1 MTSLPSNGYDN
12 RLKVHGKSPTRCKG
26 DGDLTAK
33 SARKTSREQAKPE
46 TRSRRAAATPRKRAR
61 QKADSPGFFARLR
74 GASATESSPA
84 RKTPRV
90 SGKPARKDASGQ
102 PAAKARN
109 KPRVQEE
116 SPAAQRRAERQAER
130 AERQAIRAE
139 QRAEKAARPPSR
151 LTTTLQGVSREGVVI
166 LMLSLC
172 VFMLLA
178 LFSYAPTDPGWSYS
192 GPELTPSNWMG
203 SIGAWLSDVLYSL
216 FGGSA
221 LWWPAMLG
229 FGAWRLMRQPST
241 ELVWDP
247 TTIAVR
253 AGGLFLLIM
262 ATCVIGDIQFYSPDS
277 QLTNG
282 AGGILGKGI
291 AGALTP
297 LIGMG
302 GTVLVAMASF
312 LCGFTLFTGMSWLT
326 VMDELGNGCMRV
338 SGWFAERFNSRRDDQ
353 DAYDDEAA
361 YAEESLTHEDGE
373 EDDSDRDPAPRLS
386 WWQRLLPGRRAREDE
401 WDEDS
406 DEILLGRRQEAE
418 GIAAEPRGQRRV
430 EPSLDGGTD
439 EAISAR
445 DDFADD
451 RSTDIPW
458 QTAETTPSAKV
469 PGAAYTE
476 RMTVQSANVSIE
488 GVDLAAAL
496 KTAVAAEAASAPRVA
511 HADVTRSRLPQ
522 AAAIEA
528 ERQRHADASVT
539 TQAPKAATPAPA
551 AEDTASAS
559 DSTAAPA
566 AWDAA
571 SAFAPTARHDT
582 ARHETA
588 RHDTAQD
595 AQAQSE
601 AEAHKA
607 PSQAQ
612 AQAQELAREQE
623 AQRLAEQEAQRL
635 AEQEAQR
642 EAEQKAQ
649 RAAEQQAAERQ
660 AQLEKQAQ
668 LEQQAQLEKEAQRER
683 DAQLARERSDAA
695 PDSRNQP
702 PEPRDDDDAPLPGSG
717 GQFATAAG
725 LAAGAGVM
733 AAGVAAA
740 ASETPARKAV
750 VSWDDAFEQ
759 PTGNAPTQADAP
771 AARSSPSA
779 TPPQHAPEPRQPA
792 APHQPAEPVAPAEPD
807 SVAPQAEHVPPFEAP
822 TATPEATPATA
833 ERPSWAYDGDES
845 GMVPGGGRL
854 ATAEDAQAAASDPSG
869 PTLWTVEHMQSQ
881 RHEGADHEDEP
892 EGDLPQLSLLTPPDA
907 QKPNYSEEELDQMA
921 ELLVVRLRE
930 YGVKAEVADVWP
942 GPVITRFEIQ
952 PAPGVKASKI
962 SNLSTDLARSLLVK
976 SVRVV
981 EVIPGRPTV
990 GIEIPNPNRAMIR
1003 LREVFDSD
1011 AYQLAE
1017 SPVTLAL
1024 GQDIGGAPVVAN
1036 LGKMPHLLVAGTTG
1050 SGKSVGINSMLISML
1065 LKATPD
1071 EVRMIM
1077 VDPKMLELSVYDGI
1091 PHLLAPVV
1099 TDMKEAANALRWCV
1113 AEMERRYKLMAA
1125 MGVRNLAGFNAK
1137 IDEAEAHGAQI
1148 ADPLWEPQPWE
1159 MHQHPPV
1166 LAKLPYIVVVIDEFA
1181 DMFMIVG
1188 KKVEELIAR
1197 LAQKARAA
1205 GIHLILATQRPSVD
1219 VVTGLIKANIP
1230 TRMAFQVSSKIDS
1243 RTILD
1248 QGGAEDLL
1256 GHGDMLYLPAGAGM
1270 PTRVH
1275 GAFVDDD
1282 EVHRVVDDWKRRGSP
1297 EYIEEIL
1304 TGGVQADA
1312 LAGLEAEGEDSD
1324 AEQDALYDEAVAYV
1338 VESRRASIS
1347 AVQRRFKIGYNRA
1360 ARLVEAMEMAGVVS
1374 AMGTNGSR
1382 EVIAPNHSG

>member
-1 MTSLPSNGYDN
+1 MSRRESAIVTSLPSNGYDN

-33 SARKTSREQAKPE
+33 SARKTSRDQAKPE
-46 TRSRRAAATPRKRAR
+46 ARSRRAAATPRKRAR

-74 GASATESSPA
+74 GAPAAKASPA
-84 RKTPRV
+84 RKTPKV
-90 SGKPARKDASGQ
+90 SGKPTSKEVGKETGLKDSA
-102 PAAKARN
+102 
-109 KPRVQEE
+109 
-116 SPAAQRRAERQAER
+116 AAQRRADRQAER
-130 AERQAIRAE
+130 AERQEIRAE
-139 QRAEKAARPPSR
+139 RRAEVAARPPSR
-151 LTTTLQGVSREGVVI
+151 LTTTLQGVGREGTVI
-166 LMLSLC
+166 VMLSLC

-192 GPELTPSNWMG
+192 GPEVTLSNWMG
-203 SIGAWLSDVLYSL
+203 SIGAWLSDVLYAL

-247 TTIAVR
+247 TALAVR

-291 AGALTP
+291 AGALTL

-302 GTVLVAMASF
+302 GTVLVSLASF
-312 LCGFTLFTGMSWLT
+312 LFGFTLFTGMSWLT
-326 VMDELGNGCMRV
+326 VMDELGNGCTRLIA
-338 SGWFAERFNSRRDDQ
+338 WFNERFNSHRDDS
-353 DAYDDEAA
+353 DDEAA
-361 YAEESLTHEDGE
+361 YAEESLSHEESDETQDG
-373 EDDSDRDPAPRLS
+373 SDAPALS
-386 WWQRLLPGRRAREDE
+386 WWQRLIPGRRHDNNGE
-401 WDEDS
+401 WDEDN
-406 DEILLGRRQEAE
+406 DEILFGTRQGDAS
-418 GIAAEPRGQRRV
+418 IAAESRGTRRV
-430 EPSLDGGTD
+430 EPSLGEE
-439 EAISAR
+439 EAPAITAR
-445 DDFADD
+445 DDDFATD
-451 RSTDIPW
+451 RSTNIPW

-496 KTAVAAEAASAPRVA
+496 KTAVASEMAAAPRTA
-511 HADVTRSRLPQ
+511 RADVTRSRLPEG
-522 AAAIEA
+522 AAIEA
-528 ERQRHADASVT
+528 ERQRHATTAEASVST
-539 TQAPKAATPAPA
+539 ATQPAVESGATDAPK
-551 AEDTASAS
+551 E
-559 DSTAAPA
+559 
-566 AWDAA
+566 WDAA
-571 SAFAPTARHDT
+571 SAFAPSARQETVVAHEAMTAP
-582 ARHETA
+582 
-588 RHDTAQD
+588 
-595 AQAQSE
+595 QAEKAPQPEQAPQTERAPAASSNAVPAAPMATSSAPTSSAPTRSESSE
-601 AEAHKA
+601 AAESAA
-607 PSQAQ
+607 TLRS
-612 AQAQELAREQE
+612 
-623 AQRLAEQEAQRL
+623 RLHRPEISE
-635 AEQEAQR
+635 
-642 EAEQKAQ
+642 
-649 RAAEQQAAERQ
+649 
-660 AQLEKQAQ
+660 
-668 LEQQAQLEKEAQRER
+668 
-683 DAQLARERSDAA
+683 
-695 PDSRNQP
+695 DSSNQP
-702 PEPRDDDDAPLPGSG
+702 PEPKDEDDAPLSTASASFG
-717 GQFATAAG
+717 TAAAG
-725 LAAGAGVM
+725 IAAGAGVVASGIA
-733 AAGVAAA
+733 AAG
-740 ASETPARKAV
+740 TPATGTSVRKAA
-750 VSWDDAFEQ
+750 VSWDDAFE
-759 PTGNAPTQADAP
+759 AP
-771 AARSSPSA
+771 AGKA
-779 TPPQHAPEPRQPA
+779 PPAGQASTDPALANQVSVSESRPA
-792 APHQPAEPVAPAEPD
+792 APVAAPESVSEPAPVQPTSPEAPA
-807 SVAPQAEHVPPFEAP
+807 VPPA
-822 TATPEATPATA
+822 
-833 ERPSWAYDGDES
+833 WAHAGDEA
-845 GMVPGGGRL
+845 GMDPSAGRL
-854 ATAEDAQAAASDPSG
+854 ATAADAQAAAVDPSG
-869 PTLWTVEHMQSQ
+869 PTLWTVEHLQSQ
-881 RHEGADHEDEP
+881 RSDGMDHEEEP
-892 EGDLPQLSLLTPPDA
+892 EGDLPPLSLLTPPDE
-907 QKPNYSEEELDQMA
+907 QKPNYTEQELADMA
-921 ELLVVRLRE
+921 ELLETRLRE
-930 YGVKAEVADVWP
+930 YGVKAEVADIWP
-942 GPVITRFEIQ
+942 GPVITRFEIR
-952 PAPGVKASKI
+952 PAAGVKASKI
-962 SNLSTDLARSLLVK
+962 SNLAKDLARSLLVK

-1024 GQDIGGAPVVAN
+1024 GQDIGGKPVVAN

-1065 LKATPD
+1065 LKATPE

-1166 LAKLPYIVVVIDEFA
+1166 LKKLPYIVVVIDEFA

-1230 TRMAFQVSSKIDS
+1230 TRMAFQVSSRIDS

-1248 QGGAEDLL
+1248 QGGAEHLL
-1256 GHGDMLYLPAGAGM
+1256 GHGDMLYLPAGAGI
-1270 PTRVH
+1270 PTRIH

-1324 AEQDALYDEAVAYV
+1324 AEQDAIYDEAVAYV
-1338 VESRRASIS
+1338 IESRRASIS

-1374 AMGTNGSR
+1374 SMGTNGSR
-1382 EVIAPNHSG
+1382 EVIAPNANG